1 MYLFCK
7 VKYFLLSPTLF
18 RMGLKTGIVQE
29 SCLNIDSILT
39 VLLTLMKQK
48 FWLKKTQFHK
58 KQAEVKILSSIIS
71 AKEI

>member
-18 RMGLKTGIVQE
+18 GMGLKTGIVQE
-29 SCLNIDSILT
+29 SCLKIG
-39 VLLTLMKQK
+39 
-48 FWLKKTQFHK
+48 TQFHK